1 VQDGLNYTRDVV
13 NGNTIT
19 PVLNFNGPLTV
30 SVIVNDGTVD
40 SAVFPMV
47 VTVLPVNDAPVITGL
62 VAPLSTLEDTPLTI
76 LVEHLVIADPD
87 NVYPVDFTLTL
98 QDGIDYTRVDNTIT
112 PGANF
117 NGELTILAT
126 VSDLEPLSSNPPFLI
141 IVTVTSVNDV
151 PTVDLPIGPRTVVE
165 NTPFSFDVSGNFS
178 DADGDPLSFSAIGL
192 PGNLSIDP
200 VTGVISGTPRF
211 EDARDNDPYVV
222 TVTVQDPLTEFASDI
237 FDLTVSA
244 LDRANLALGIDV
256 NSTTAMPTEDL
267 RWTFSATN
275 PVGPQPG
282 QNVELVGSFVGV
294 GLTVTAEA
302 GANCTIQ
309 PEVNTVTDF
318 TCVLGALPVGATL
331 STVLTTTTSQA
342 SEVVAFATAAGADN
356 LPIDPNDEDNSALE
370 AAGVADAFSVGAVQ
384 QLGSLSVRSVTTG
397 DVNADGRVD
406 IVVGT
411 TAGQPVQVFLSD
423 VPRESCQCP
432 RDFVAVAIPIPDTAA
447 NEGVAL
453 ADFDNNGSLDLVVAN
468 GGGLTDNVYLNDGA
482 GNFTAISPSPLGASF
497 AQDVA
502 VGDFNNDGNRDIA
515 IADVGANAVYLGN
528 GAGGFSLEGPLG
540 SANSVDV
547 AVARFN
553 GDNLDDLVFANVGSP
568 SRVWLR
574 NAGGGFTPGSSLNI
588 GDAVSVAAA
597 ELNGAGGPD
606 LVFGRTPT
614 DVGDLPS
621 NPILLNNGTGGFG
634 APVQLLGFSPT
645 NDVQIGEVNGDGL
658 PDIVFINASGV
669 HQIWT
674 ADAGSYVL
682 HREQIIDGDARAGV
696 LADLGFT
703 DDGNPGGADLAMG
716 GASLAGVG
724 VYLNDG
730 SGNLGRGDAVPP
742 VLTLLGQASVSVDS
756 GSVYTDAGA
765 TALDNIDGDL
775 TASITVTGSVNAA
788 VVGSYTLTYNVSD
801 FAGNPATAIVRN
813 VSVVPAV
820 GTGGG
825 GGGAV
830 SLDALLLLL
839 ALLLFV
845 EVLRRRQDLGAMM
858 KIRTSKD
865 KRDD

>member
-1 VQDGLNYTRDVV
+1 
-13 NGNTIT
+13 
-19 PVLNFNGPLTV
+19 
-30 SVIVNDGTVD
+30 
-40 SAVFPMV
+40 
-47 VTVLPVNDAPVITGL
+47 
-62 VAPLSTLEDTPLTI
+62 
-76 LVEHLVIADPD
+76 
-87 NVYPVDFTLTL
+87 
-98 QDGIDYTRVDNTIT
+98 
-112 PGANF
+112 
-117 NGELTILAT
+117 
-126 VSDLEPLSSNPPFLI
+126 
-141 IVTVTSVNDV
+141 
-151 PTVDLPIGPRTVVE
+151 
-165 NTPFSFDVSGNFS
+165 
-178 DADGDPLSFSAIGL
+178 
-192 PGNLSIDP
+192 
-200 VTGVISGTPRF
+200 VISGTPRF

-397 DVNADGRVD
+397 DVNGDGRVD

-411 TAGQPVQVFLSD
+411 TAGQPVQVFVGD
-423 VPRESCQCP
+423 EPRESCQCP
-432 RDFVAVAIPIPDTAA
+432 RDFVAAAIPIVDTAA

-765 TALDNIDGDL
+765 TALDGPDR
-775 TASITVTGSVNAA
+775 
-788 VVGSYTLTYNVSD
+788 
-801 FAGNPATAIVRN
+801 FHH
-813 VSVVPAV
+813 
-820 GTGGG
+820 
-825 GGGAV
+825 
-830 SLDALLLLL
+830 
-839 ALLLFV
+839 
-845 EVLRRRQDLGAMM
+845 
-858 KIRTSKD
+858 
-865 KRDD
+865 RDRIG

>member
-1 VQDGLNYTRDVV
+1 
-13 NGNTIT
+13 
-19 PVLNFNGPLTV
+19 
-30 SVIVNDGTVD
+30 
-40 SAVFPMV
+40 
-47 VTVLPVNDAPVITGL
+47 
-62 VAPLSTLEDTPLTI
+62 VA
-76 LVEHLVIADPD
+76 A
-87 NVYPVDFTLTL
+87 
-98 QDGIDYTRVDNTIT
+98 
-112 PGANF
+112 
-117 NGELTILAT
+117 
-126 VSDLEPLSSNPPFLI
+126 
-141 IVTVTSVNDV
+141 
-151 PTVDLPIGPRTVVE
+151 
-165 NTPFSFDVSGNFS
+165 
-178 DADGDPLSFSAIGL
+178 
-192 PGNLSIDP
+192 
-200 VTGVISGTPRF
+200 
-211 EDARDNDPYVV
+211 
-222 TVTVQDPLTEFASDI
+222 
-237 FDLTVSA
+237 
-244 LDRANLALGIDV
+244 
-256 NSTTAMPTEDL
+256 
-267 RWTFSATN
+267 
-275 PVGPQPG
+275 
-282 QNVELVGSFVGV
+282 
-294 GLTVTAEA
+294 
-302 GANCTIQ
+302 
-309 PEVNTVTDF
+309 
-318 TCVLGALPVGATL
+318 
-331 STVLTTTTSQA
+331 
-342 SEVVAFATAAGADN
+342 
-356 LPIDPNDEDNSALE
+356 
-370 AAGVADAFSVGAVQ
+370 
-384 QLGSLSVRSVTTG
+384 
-397 DVNADGRVD
+397 
-406 IVVGT
+406 
-411 TAGQPVQVFLSD
+411 
-423 VPRESCQCP
+423 
-432 RDFVAVAIPIPDTAA
+432 AIPIVDTAA

-482 GNFTAISPSPLGASF
+482 GNLTAVSPSPLGASF